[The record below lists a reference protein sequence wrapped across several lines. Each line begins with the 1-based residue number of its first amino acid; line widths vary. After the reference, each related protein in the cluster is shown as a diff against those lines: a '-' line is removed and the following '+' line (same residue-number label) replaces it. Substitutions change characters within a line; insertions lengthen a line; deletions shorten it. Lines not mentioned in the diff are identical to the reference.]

1 MSGLAVTSLLRRTWL
16 RLLAAIAA
24 GVTAELC
31 AVGLMALAAWLITR
45 AAEQPALS
53 ALSLAIVGV
62 RACALARGAF
72 RYLERLV
79 GHDAALRAV
88 ARLRP
93 EVFRAQLG
101 RPALRDGDA
110 LSRLVS
116 DVDSVQELLLRC
128 LSPAA
133 IALVVATGSVIACT
147 AVVPAAGVVLA
158 GGLLV
163 AAVALPAFA
172 VLTHRQDQTAADRAE
187 LSVAAADLVEG
198 AHELAAFGAV
208 PVAVARAE
216 QHAARM
222 RRRDGRAA
230 RSTSALVAAGVLVE
244 GATAVAVSWSAL
256 LAGQSQTGAAVVGF
270 LALAAFEAV
279 LPLTDAARRWTEHR
293 PALRRITELLAAPP
307 VALPPVNSEGLALH
321 GVSVHYDRPALTDVD
336 LTIDPGRTVAVV
348 GASGAG
354 KSTLLGV
361 LAGLV
366 PASSGQVQRPETRAV
381 TQDAHVFS
389 ATIRDNLLLAAPGA
403 DQARLEQAAEQAG
416 LLAWIRRQPAG
427 FDTSVGETGQPLS
440 GGQRQRLLL
449 ARALLSEP
457 DVLLLDE
464 PTEALEPELADD
476 VLARVLRTRA
486 GRTTIV
492 VTHRLAGLERFDE
505 VLVLD
510 SGRIVQR
517 GPHRELVAAPGPFR
531 DLWAAEAL
539 TDFATWAHDD
549 LEAAPRRSGRG
560 GATGDPAHPRGV
572 LPRLDDHRARRPA
585 AQR

>member
-1 MSGLAVTSLLRRTWL
+1 M
-16 RLLAAIAA
+16 LAAVAA
-24 GVTAELC
+24 GVAAELC

-72 RYLERLV
+72 RYLERLA

-93 EVFRAQLG
+93 EVFRARLG

-128 LSPAA
+128 LSPAL
-133 IALVVATGSVIACT
+133 IALVVATGSVLAC
-147 AVVPAAGVVLA
+147 AVVVPAAGPVLA

-163 AAVALPAFA
+163 AAVVLPAFA
-172 VLTHRQDQTAADRAE
+172 VLTHRRDRSAADRAE
-187 LSVAAADLVEG
+187 LAVAAADLVDG
-198 AHELAAFGAV
+198 ARELAAFGAV
-208 PVAVARAE
+208 PAAVSRAE

-222 RRRDGRAA
+222 RRRDGEPSR
-230 RSTSALVAAGVLVE
+230 
-244 GATAVAVSWSAL
+244 SAL
-256 LAGQSQTGAAVVGF
+256 LAGGVVVQGMTAVAVTGTALLAGQPQTSAAVVGF
-270 LALAAFEAV
+270 LALAAFETV
-279 LPLTDAARRWTEHR
+279 LPLTDAARRWTEHV

-307 VALPPVNSEGLALH
+307 IPLPQANAENLALH
-321 GVSVHYDRPALTDVD
+321 DVSVHYDRPALNNVD
-336 LTIDPGRTVAVV
+336 LTVGPGRAVAVV

-366 PASSGQVQRPETRAV
+366 PVTAGRVERPETRAV

-389 ATIRDNLLLAAPGA
+389 TTIRDNLLLAAPEA
-403 DQARLEQAAEQAG
+403 AESELERAAEQAG
-416 LLAWIRRQPAG
+416 LLDWIRRQPAG
-427 FDTSVGETGQPLS
+427 FDTLVGESGQPLS

-449 ARALLSEP
+449 ARALLAEP
-457 DVLLLDE
+457 GVLLLDE
-464 PTEALEPELADD
+464 PTEALEPELADEI
-476 VLARVLRTRA
+476 LSRLLRTRT

-492 VTHRLAGLERFDE
+492 VTHRLARLAEFDE
-505 VLVLD
+505 ILVLD
-510 SGRIVQR
+510 AGRIVQR
-517 GPHRELVAAPGPFR
+517 GPHRELLAQPGPFR
-531 DLWAAEAL
+531 DLWEAEAL
-539 TDFATWAHDD
+539 TDPAIRPQDD
-549 LEAAPRRSGRG
+549 LRRRAAALTGRG
-560 GATGDPAHPRGV
+560 VRDR
-572 LPRLDDHRARRPA
+572 
-585 AQR
+585 

>member
-1 MSGLAVTSLLRRTWL
+1 MNRVLRRTWL
-16 RLLAAIAA
+16 RLFAAIAA
-24 GVTAELC
+24 GVIAELC

-53 ALSLAIVGV
+53 ALSLGIVGV

-72 RYLERLV
+72 RYLERLA

-128 LSPAA
+128 LSPAV

-147 AVVPAAGVVLA
+147 AVVPAAGAVLA
-158 GGLLV
+158 AGLLV
-163 AAVALPAFA
+163 AAVALPALA
-172 VLTHRQDQTAADRAE
+172 VLSHRQDRTAADRAE
-187 LSVAAADLVEG
+187 LAVAAADLVDG
-198 AHELAAFGAV
+198 ARELAAFGAV
-208 PVAVARAE
+208 PAAVARAE
-216 QHAARM
+216 QHSARM

-230 RSTSALVAAGVLVE
+230 RRSSALLAGGVLLQ
-244 GATAVAVSWSAL
+244 GATAVAVTWSAL

-270 LALAAFEAV
+270 LALAAFETV

-307 VALPPVNSEGLALH
+307 IALPQVNSERIALH
-321 GVSVHYDRPALTDVD
+321 DVSAHYDRPALTDVS
-336 LTIDPGRTVAVV
+336 LTVEPGRAVAVV

-361 LAGLV
+361 LAGLAPV
-366 PASSGQVQRPETRAV
+366 SAGRVERPETRAV

-403 DQARLEQAAEQAG
+403 DRSQLERAVEQAG
-416 LLAWIRRQPAG
+416 LLDWIRRQPAG
-427 FDTSVGETGQPLS
+427 FDTFVGESGQPLS

-449 ARALLSEP
+449 ARALLPEP

-464 PTEALEPELADD
+464 PTEALEPELADE
-476 VLARVLRTRA
+476 VLARVRHARA

-492 VTHRLAGLERFDE
+492 VTHRLAGLAQFDE

-510 SGRIVQR
+510 AGRIVQR
-517 GPHRELVAAPGPFR
+517 GPHRELVAVPGPFR
-531 DLWAAEAL
+531 DLWEAEAL
-539 TDFATWAHDD
+539 TNSAIRAHDD
-549 LEAAPRRSGRG
+549 PNAGGG
-560 GATGDPAHPRGV
+560 GATVDPAQPCGV
-572 LPRLDDHRARRPA
+572 LPRPDDHRTRRPA
-585 AQR
+585 ARR